1 MKFANI
7 EVLNLFW
14 LILLIGFFIIWAR
27 KRRKLLLEKY
37 FQKDLLGSLE
47 LTDFKLRTTKQ
58 ILFLLSL
65 VLMVVSLARPQWGF
79 KWQRVEAKGLDIVI
93 ALDTSKSM
101 LAQDL
106 KPNRLERAKLAI
118 EEFVKNLKGDKV
130 GLVVFT
136 SVAFLQCPLTL
147 DYGGF
152 LLSLKKVNTNILPV
166 GGTSLSGAIRESLKA
181 LKESPKKSRAII
193 LITDG
198 EDHEGKVVS
207 AAEQAKK
214 ESTKIFCIGVGS
226 PEGELILVKDE
237 EGKRVFLKDREG
249 KAIKTRLNEELLQKV
264 ALITGAAYIRSTP
277 SQFGLDLL
285 YNKKIAKIQKHLL
298 KSKMVK
304 KYEER
309 YQIFL
314 SLAFFLLLAEL
325 FIPERR

>member
-7 EVLNLFW
+7 EALNLFW
-14 LILLIGFFIIWAR
+14 LIFLIGFFLIWAR
-27 KRRKLLLEKY
+27 KRRKFLLEKY
-37 FQKDLLGSLE
+37 FQRDLLNSLE
-47 LTDFKLRTTKQ
+47 LVDFKLRTVKQ
-58 ILFLLSL
+58 ILFLLGL
-65 VLMVVSLARPQWGF
+65 VLIVVSLARPQWGF

-118 EEFVKNLKGDKV
+118 EEFVKNLKGDRV

-136 SVAFLQCPLTL
+136 STAFLQSPLTL

-181 LKESPKKSRAII
+181 LKESPKKSRVII

-198 EDHEGKVVS
+198 EDHEGEVIS

-226 PEGELILVKDE
+226 PEGELILIENE
-237 EGKRVFLKDREG
+237 EGKRIFLKDREG
-249 KAIKTRLNEELLQKV
+249 KVVKTRLNEELLQKV
-264 ALITGAAYIRSTP
+264 ALITEGAYVRSTP

-285 YNKKIAKIQKHLL
+285 YNKRIAKIQKRLL

-325 FIPERR
+325 FISERR

>member
-7 EVLNLFW
+7 EILNLLW
-14 LILLIGFFIIWAR
+14 LILVIGVFLIWTE
-27 KRRKLLLEKY
+27 KRRKFLLEKY
-37 FQKDLLGSLE
+37 FQKDLLNSLK
-47 LTDFKLRTTKQ
+47 LTDFKLRSIKQ

-65 VLMVVSLARPQWGF
+65 VLIVVSLARPQWGF
-79 KWQRVEAKGLDIVI
+79 KWQKVEAKGLDIVI
-93 ALDTSKSM
+93 VLDTSQSM

-118 EEFVKNLKGDKV
+118 EEFVKNLQGDRV

-152 LLSLKKVNTNILPV
+152 LLSLESVNTNILPT
-166 GGTSLSGAIRESLKA
+166 GGTSLSRAIRESLKA
-181 LKESPKKSRAII
+181 LKESPKKSRLII

-198 EDHEGKVVS
+198 EDHEGEVTS

-226 PEGELILVKDE
+226 PEGELIPVKNE
-237 EGKRVFLKDREG
+237 EGRLIFLKDREG
-249 KAIKTRLNEELLQKV
+249 RVVKTRLNEELLQKV
-264 ALITGAAYIRSTP
+264 ALITGGAYVRSVP
-277 SQFGLDLL
+277 SEFGLNLL
-285 YNKKIAKIQKHLL
+285 YNKKIAKIQKRLL

-314 SLAFFLLLAEL
+314 SLAFFLLLVEL
-325 FIPERR
+325 FISERR